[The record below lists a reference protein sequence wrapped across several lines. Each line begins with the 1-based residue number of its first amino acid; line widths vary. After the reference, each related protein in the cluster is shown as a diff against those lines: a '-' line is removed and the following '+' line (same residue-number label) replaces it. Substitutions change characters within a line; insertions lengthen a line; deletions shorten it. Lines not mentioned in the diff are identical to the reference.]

1 MLTGDELS
9 GRWEKAKLDGL
20 LDGMTRIEFM
30 VRFTIAEPALDT
42 TIIGTRNLGHLR
54 DNVAA
59 VRKGRL
65 PADVVTEARR
75 RLDGTGSRPA

>member
-1 MLTGDELS
+1 
-9 GRWEKAKLDGL
+9 L
-20 LDGMTRIEFM
+20 LDRMTRIEFM

-59 VRKGRL
+59 VRKGPL
-65 PADVVTEARR
+65 PADVVTEATR